1 MNIAAMAR
9 KFLALPLTGIFW
21 FHVADSDISGDPDLS
36 ELFEHYLPAQLPIGS
51 ATLWQKTS
59 KLHNSAA
66 PLTKSISGQLARAF
80 ELGSDRFMNH
90 SLRTASAE

>member
-9 KFLALPLTGIFW
+9 KFLALPLTGISLSR
-21 FHVADSDISGDPDLS
+21 VADFDNLEDPDLS
-36 ELFEHYLPAQLPIGS
+36 ERFELCLPAQLPVGS
-51 ATLWQKTS
+51 TTLWQKIS

-66 PLTKSISGQLARAF
+66 LLTKSTSGQLARVF
-80 ELGSDRFMNH
+80 KLDSDRFLNH

>member
-9 KFLALPLTGIFW
+9 RFLALPLTGISW
-21 FHVADSDISGDPDLS
+21 SRVADFDILGDPDLS
-36 ELFEHYLPAQLPIGS
+36 ERFEHYLPAQLLIAF

-66 PLTKSISGQLARAF
+66 PLPNL
-80 ELGSDRFMNH
+80 
-90 SLRTASAE
+90 SLVNSLEFSNWGVTDL